1 MIVHPSDLVIEAANG
16 TGNMGGVTDVDS
28 PCRFTMDADRWCLRW
43 MRVGFIG
50 GTTQA
55 DLTLRIDSHRLP
67 PDWRDTAAALMA
79 SPYDFN
85 LYTIEDAGVDGW
97 FGMWRADD
105 TEMADYM
112 FMRGDILVPTWT
124 NPNTQHWAIE
134 VAMIDVALIGRQ

>member
-1 MIVHPSDLVIEAANG
+1 MVVHPSDLIVKAASG
-16 TGNMGGVTDVDS
+16 TGNMGDVTDVDS

-43 MRVGFIG
+43 IRAGFVG

-55 DLTLRIDSHRLP
+55 DLTLCVDNHRMP
-67 PDWRDTAAALMA
+67 PDWRDTADALMA
-79 SPYDFN
+79 SAYDFT

-105 TEMADYM
+105 TEMADYT

-124 NPNTQHWAIE
+124 NPNTQEWALE
-134 VAMIDVALIGRQ
+134 VAMIDAALIGR